1 MRLGLS
7 SAQGRAAKPL
17 GRSFAGL
24 ALVLPGMATQAAAR
38 HGHQRPLVFVNSDSL
53 AVGTEPYLPGD
64 LHGFNL
70 RQSASISRHAPRA
83 SSCCATWASSR
94 AWS

>member
-1 MRLGLS
+1 
-7 SAQGRAAKPL
+7 
-17 GRSFAGL
+17 
-24 ALVLPGMATQAAAR
+24 MATQAAAR
-38 HGHQRPLVFVNSDSL
+38 HGHQRPLVFVNGDSL